1 MMKHNMEN
9 KILVIYVGVAGIR
22 SEDIENFVRKLSK
35 RISPETFQGEIIII
49 PTQSIDT
56 RIECINPKYITEQE
70 LIKEHTEMMK
80 KLQEQLQYQSE
91 LLKNCKDE

>member
-1 MMKHNMEN
+1 MTEYNMKN

-22 SEDIENFVRKLSK
+22 SEDIEDFVNKLSK
-35 RISPETFQGEIIII
+35 RITPETFEGEIILI

-56 RIECINPKYITEQE
+56 RIECVNPKYITEPE

-91 LLKNCKDE
+91 LLKNNKNE